1 MAAMFDL
8 AAISALAQVVFV
20 NVVLSADNAVVIGM
34 ATLGVPAHQ
43 RLRALWL
50 GIGLATVMRVG
61 FAVVATSLLQ
71 VLGLLLAGGILLLW
85 VAWKL
90 WREILSQDRDAAGNA
105 DAIAPKT
112 LGRALL
118 QITLADVSMSLDNV
132 LAVAAAARD
141 HPTILAF
148 GLAISVFL
156 MGAASTLVARVIE
169 QHRWIAFVG
178 LAVIVY
184 IAGNMIWHGVHDVRA
199 AF

>member
-61 FAVVATSLLQ
+61 FSVVATSLLQ

-90 WREILSQDRDAAGNA
+90 WREILSQDRDAAGNMEILVLYQPPTPPRA
-105 DAIAPKT
+105 GQMAPNSCT
-112 LGRALL
+112 E
-118 QITLADVSMSLDNV
+118 S
-132 LAVAAAARD
+132 
-141 HPTILAF
+141 
-148 GLAISVFL
+148 
-156 MGAASTLVARVIE
+156 
-169 QHRWIAFVG
+169 
-178 LAVIVY
+178 
-184 IAGNMIWHGVHDVRA
+184 
-199 AF
+199 